1 MKYTGI
7 ELEELIANVSFKQS
21 GGLFQESSYSQ
32 HIDVSFHKEYDTEEN
47 IGTATLL
54 YFNGT
59 YTNHDSMR
67 EIADDLGDHLF
78 QSISSVRVYSSK
90 QHAETVKSMGFQ
102 MDKRTDTFLNF
113 DSFPFH
119 EETESVWG
127 RIIVLDDISLSNELN
142 TLTIFTTL
150 FNNMIAAFVNL
161 GIEWI
166 IINTNEDFILSETPF
181 QNRRSY
187 NEFLS
192 NIGFKKSYG
201 RSANNDFSY
210 CYHLQKNEVVSFTTT
225 RKRA

>member
-1 MKYTGI
+1 MKDTGI
-7 ELEELIANVSFKQS
+7 ELEELTANVSFKQS
-21 GGLFQESSYSQ
+21 GGFFQESTFSQ

-47 IGTATLL
+47 IGTAAFL

-67 EIADDLGDHLF
+67 EIADDFGDHLF
-78 QSISSVRVYSSK
+78 QSISSVRVYSSQ
-90 QHAETVKSMGFQ
+90 QHAESDKSMGFQ
-102 MDKRTDTFLNF
+102 MDKRTDTFLIF

-127 RIIVLDDISLSNELN
+127 RIIVLDDISLSNDLN
-142 TLTIFTTL
+142 TLPIFTTL

-166 IINTNEDFILSETPF
+166 IINTNEDFSAHPF
-181 QNRRSY
+181 QTRVSF

-201 RSANNDFSY
+201 RTANNDFSY
-210 CYHLQKNEVVSFTTT
+210 CYHLQKNEVVSFSTT
-225 RKRA
+225 RKQA